1 MADEQEWWEDLAP
14 TAGLKQAW
22 KASVGQPHE
31 HLCDQVPRCQPLDG
45 GVRP

>member
-22 KASVGQPHE
+22 KASVAQPHE